1 MLTPSP
7 AFFHVADV
15 VAGSHTLTDVI
26 SGSSS
31 VKILSTIP
39 QCVDGTLVA
48 AGSGSLSAVGSGMRS
63 TQRGDGGLGTGSGV
77 ELSEIRSR
85 AIPGRRSAHDVQA
98 GIVECTG
105 RVIHVVGEDGED
117 QEQSGVALRAIS
129 PPAPARE
136 SMGKHNENKNTKR
149 KNGKQKQRGDTEVTV
164 SVGSSVT
171 NCADA
176 GTRRSQGNVS
186 QSLIKELRRQSTT
199 GDAHTH
205 VLTRKPNKQEPNG
218 LGLKNTRQSGKNE
231 THLDSN

>member
-63 TQRGDGGLGTGSGV
+63 MHRGDGGLGTGSGV

-85 AIPGRRSAHDVQA
+85 AIPGQRRSAHDVQA
-98 GIVECTG
+98 GVVECTG
-105 RVIHVVGEDGED
+105 RVVRVVGEDGED
-117 QEQSGVALRAIS
+117 QKQSGVALRAIS

-136 SMGKHNENKNTKR
+136 YMGKHNENKNTKR
-149 KNGKQKQRGDTEVTV
+149 KKRKTKTEGRRGGYSFGRVF
-164 SVGSSVT
+164 
-171 NCADA
+171 CHK
-176 GTRRSQGNVS
+176 
-186 QSLIKELRRQSTT
+186 LC
-199 GDAHTH
+199 
-205 VLTRKPNKQEPNG
+205 
-218 LGLKNTRQSGKNE
+218 
-231 THLDSN
+231 